1 MLNISLVLHANLQ
14 YAEIPI
20 AQIPRVVKE
29 SYLPTLKGL
38 LKIPKARL
46 AFNFTGPT
54 LEILEKEYPEVIE
67 LLRKGVKNGQFELLG
82 FAYSQP
88 ILPLIPEIDINLHI
102 EKHLELLEN
111 LLGVKKPKGFFLP
124 EAAWSPNLAP
134 ILKKFGFSWTLIDY
148 DHLVLSQTGAGESV
162 SIEKKPIAFTERGMS
177 FFTAS
182 IFRQIISLPALAFKF
197 YHDVNNPD
205 HEPIIIQGAGAEMM
219 AVLMKQVWTPL
230 FFGAN
235 LAAPKPLRWLFS
247 PKKLKKRLKKMAK
260 SSEVKGLLVPFG
272 SDFEIIGFK
281 GILPASVSVNAFLD
295 FVKWAVE
302 EEDIKLLTPT
312 DYLEKNPPKK
322 RVYLRTGSW
331 APDRSLKVWDKDP
344 DDKKLNGLCDE
355 ARSYLIRAGDSEEA
369 EKGWHHLLL
378 AENSDGRGWNP
389 IPERRLFCYEH
400 ALKAIEIGKELVK
413 K

>member
-1 MLNISLVLHANLQ
+1 MLNTSLVLHANLQ

-46 AFNFTGPT
+46 AFNFTGVT
-54 LEILEKEYPEVIE
+54 LEILEKEFPEVIE
-67 LLRKGVKNGQFELLG
+67 LIKKGVDSGQFELLG

-102 EKHLELLEN
+102 KRHLELLDR
-111 LLGVKKPKGFFLP
+111 LLHVKNPKGFFLP

-148 DHLVLSQTGAGESV
+148 DHLVLSQTDAGESV
-162 SIEKKPIAFTERGMS
+162 SIEKRPVAFTERGMS

-182 IFRQIISLPALAFKF
+182 IFKQITNFPSLAIKF

-230 FFGAN
+230 YFGAS
-235 LAAPKPLRWLFS
+235 LAAPKAFRWLFS
-247 PKKLKKRLKKMAK
+247 PGKLKKRLKKMAK
-260 SSEVKGLLVPFG
+260 SDGIRGLLVPFG
-272 SDFEIIGFK
+272 SDFEIIGCVN
-281 GILPASVSVNAFLD
+281 ILFACSIDNSYLFCSSPSISFTTQKSHLRLHRFVTTRLVYTGAAAFI
-295 FVKWAVE
+295 FM
-302 EEDIKLLTPT
+302 
-312 DYLEKNPPKK
+312 Y
-322 RVYLRTGSW
+322 
-331 APDRSLKVWDKDP
+331 
-344 DDKKLNGLCDE
+344 GLCG
-355 ARSYLIRAGDSEEA
+355 R
-369 EKGWHHLLL
+369 HLY
-378 AENSDGRGWNP
+378 
-389 IPERRLFCYEH
+389 FM
-400 ALKAIEIGKELVK
+400 
-413 K
+413 